1 MQIMH
6 DMYCLCCYF
15 SAEIIKYRIGFFIF
29 QDVIVIC
36 EESDLEFFADCE
48 WSNIDDDSSD
58 DDLLQGVSRNHK
70 PVSI

>member
-1 MQIMH
+1 MLFT
-6 DMYCLCCYF
+6 YL
-15 SAEIIKYRIGFFIF
+15 

-58 DDLLQGVSRNHK
+58 DDDLLQGVSVCIRLAC
-70 PVSI
+70 